1 MRYFLRITQGSIQLR
16 QSEAFAQ
23 NPQKSQLSNHQNNTI
38 KDFDDRSDSIIQTF
52 HGSSNKIVK
61 MYVYKLLL
69 KKLKKLK
76 KKSVDLCDIEIVEQ
90 NIPLLKFNSTDYEYN
105 IINKKVKELES
116 NI

>member
-1 MRYFLRITQGSIQLR
+1 
-16 QSEAFAQ
+16 
-23 NPQKSQLSNHQNNTI
+23 
-38 KDFDDRSDSIIQTF
+38 
-52 HGSSNKIVK
+52 
-61 MYVYKLLL
+61 MYVYKLLQ

-90 NIPLLKFNSTDYEYN
+90 NNPLLKFNSTGYEYN